1 MVNDG
6 NSVPATGA
14 PIALLS
20 QTNTSLGG
28 IICYCEAQT
37 EKHIFDLATQAD
49 NYRNLVFMYQTRK
62 HEAISCVHL
71 FCSMYLQRYTSQ
83 LYQ

>member
-37 EKHIFDLATQAD
+37 ENISLTWQHK
-49 NYRNLVFMYQTRK
+49 QTITETLSLCIRL
-62 HEAISCVHL
+62 EN
-71 FCSMYLQRYTSQ
+71 MRQ
-83 LYQ
+83 

>member
-14 PIALLS
+14 CIALLS
-20 QTNTSLGG
+20 QTNTGLGG

-49 NYRNLVFMYQTRK
+49 NYRNL
-62 HEAISCVHL
+62 
-71 FCSMYLQRYTSQ
+71 
-83 LYQ
+83 LYVSDSENMRQ